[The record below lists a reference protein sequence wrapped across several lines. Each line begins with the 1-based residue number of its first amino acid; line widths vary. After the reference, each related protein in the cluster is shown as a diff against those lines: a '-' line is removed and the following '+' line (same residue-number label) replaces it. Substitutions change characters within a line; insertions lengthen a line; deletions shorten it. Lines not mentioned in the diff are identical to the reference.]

1 MKYLKNERGNSF
13 FYILWLMTIVVIML
27 VIVLNIAKAF
37 VVKQQAD
44 TAVEQAAI
52 AGTREIIVRT
62 NEAIKA
68 FDDSLLSL
76 GEDVTEGK
84 TIEEQVD
91 EKKRYFK
98 NRNYPEAE
106 AYIKALNEVLP
117 SKIDT
122 NETLRQKFI
131 DKLGDKTTMTSLA
144 RPAVET
150 IIGDNHG
157 NKYDPEPELDFTNDW
172 RLEVKATATFES
184 ISDNKII
191 AKFLDKIPQK
201 GYGPKLEYLENVFD

>member
-13 FYILWLMTIVVIML
+13 FYILWLMAIVIIML

-52 AGTREIIVRT
+52 AGTREIINKT
-62 NEAIKA
+62 NEAIED
-68 FDDSLLSL
+68 FDDNIASL
-76 GEDVTEGK
+76 VPHFTEGK
-84 TIEEQVD
+84 TIEEQVN
-91 EKKRYFK
+91 EKKNYFMDH
-98 NRNYPEAE
+98 NYPKAE

-122 NETLRQKFI
+122 YAPLRQKFI
-131 DKLGDKTTMTSLA
+131 DKLGDKTAMTNQAWS
-144 RPAVET
+144 AVET
-150 IIGDNHG
+150 IIEENQG
-157 NKYDPEPELDFTNDW
+157 NKIDPAPELDFTNDW
-172 RLEVKATATFES
+172 RLEVKATVTFES
-184 ISDNKII
+184 ISDHKII

-201 GYGPKLEYLENVFD
+201 GYGPKLEYLENVYH